1 MLDDITCRLNVN
13 SITRVYSVS
22 LPAFILYALFAKKS
36 RGFNKFIPT
45 FYEMIKSYLKTS

>member
-22 LPAFILYALFAKKS
+22 LPAFILYALLQK
-36 RGFNKFIPT
+36 
-45 FYEMIKSYLKTS
+45 IKSFQEIYTDFL